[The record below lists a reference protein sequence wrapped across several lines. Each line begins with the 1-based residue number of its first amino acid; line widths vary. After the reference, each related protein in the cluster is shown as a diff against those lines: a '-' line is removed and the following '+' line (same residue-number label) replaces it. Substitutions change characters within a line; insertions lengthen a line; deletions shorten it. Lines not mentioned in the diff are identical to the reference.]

1 MLALNARDAGD
12 GPLANR
18 RRHKEAVVLESTS
31 VFTTNISWAIKSC
44 YLSLSVGLVDP
55 QAITITALLR
65 LQQTALSDKFEV
77 LIMT

>member
-12 GPLANR
+12 GPLAN